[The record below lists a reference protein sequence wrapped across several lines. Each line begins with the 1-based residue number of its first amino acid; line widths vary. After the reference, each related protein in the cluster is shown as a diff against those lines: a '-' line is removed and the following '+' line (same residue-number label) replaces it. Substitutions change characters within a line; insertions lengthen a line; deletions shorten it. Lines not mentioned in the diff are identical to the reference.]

1 MADYKRRFHSFSYFP
16 NHFSTDFLMFELLNG
31 YYYIVQLKDYFYSP
45 PKLNNSKDVIE
56 TPLESLVINRI
67 DEDDLIPNTPCLV
80 LNPYSYSVIHDNGSQ
95 IIKSN
100 VEIHYYKIKLG

>member
-1 MADYKRRFHSFSYFP
+1 
-16 NHFSTDFLMFELLNG
+16 MFELLNG

-67 DEDDLIPNTPCLV
+67 DEDDLIPNTPCLI
-80 LNPYSYSVIHDNGSQ
+80 LNPYSYSVTHDNGSQ

-100 VEIHYYKIKLG
+100 VEIHYDKIKLGLVK